1 MLDLTPI
8 IHVVDDDDSLRE
20 AVMRLLRVAGYEV
33 RGYATSGEYL
43 MMQSASEAG
52 CIILDVC
59 MPSPNGLDLQAA
71 LTSKG
76 NGLPIIFLTGH
87 GDIAMSVRAIKAGA
101 LDFLTKPVQREA
113 LLRAVRTALMQDA
126 TNRLHQDH
134 VKSLQA
140 RLSALTPREGAV
152 FSLVVKGMLNKQI
165 AAALGIAERTVKA
178 HRAQVMAK
186 MQAESLAE
194 LVRIADQL
202 ENLDV

>member
-1 MLDLTPI
+1 MIDLTPV

-52 CIILDVC
+52 CLILDVC

-140 RLSALTPREGAV
+140 RSSELSRRERDV

-194 LVRIADQL
+194 LVRIAEQL
-202 ENLDV
+202 EIRDV